1 MEQYEYIQLGIVL
14 VIFISGFLAA
24 KFIRYLRGKRHNR
37 ELWGTIFEGATHKL
51 VNLDA
56 IKEPEV
62 FIEKRVKQSGQGDDN
77 DKNIKEENTKQSN
90 AD

>member
-1 MEQYEYIQLGIVL
+1 MELTGFETIEIGLVFGIFFIAWL
-14 VIFISGFLAA
+14 AGKFIS
-24 KFIRYLRGKRHNR
+24 YLKTKRHNR

-62 FIEKRVKQSGQGDDN
+62 FIEKKAKQSGQSDDKS
-77 DKNIKEENTKQSN
+77 KNKRPT
-90 AD
+90 